1 MNQSQKLR
9 NIVPENCIFVSESGI
24 QTPED
29 VIQLK
34 EIGTNA
40 VLVGE
45 TLMRAENKAQTLKM
59 LRGY

>member
-9 NIVPENCIFVSESGI
+9 NIVPESCIFVSESGI